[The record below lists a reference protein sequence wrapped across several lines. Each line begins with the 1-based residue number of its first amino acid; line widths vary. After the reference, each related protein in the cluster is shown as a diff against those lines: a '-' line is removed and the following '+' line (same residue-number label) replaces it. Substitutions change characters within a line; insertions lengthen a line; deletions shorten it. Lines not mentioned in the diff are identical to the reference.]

1 MGSRTG
7 MLNHNNY
14 ATEDNGSQR
23 DKMMEVDLV
32 NTDSEKRGAEN
43 IAKNVENEA
52 PACSV
57 DVESGPNTLRMD
69 RSEDLARKTSHENV
83 PTQVASEVMFR
94 IIYPQSVVSLN
105 CFYLCNWSIK
115 NLVDLIVH

>member
-105 CFYLCNWSIK
+105 CFYLCN
-115 NLVDLIVH
+115 